1 MLSFCLYRLQYVLLH
16 LRLLCLC
23 LSPRQTSSRWKAKCG
38 WSFMRQTIKRR
49 HIHLFWYTDQWWVVF
64 LPVLHIMKIKP
75 IYSPNMP
82 GSQFWRTTELG
93 TPQTNKQTNKKLS
106 AFNGRRKGTGMAKK
120 TNACR
125 RRKRLTGPLSCLCSH
140 LYLCMPPIWRIYI
153 RHEHTL
159 TNASPR
165 PKGTLNVDTVHLP
178 LSLTT
183 VLTPAH
189 LIDCTKSELI
199 SLGGREPTHGY
210 LCHSRIDLREG
221 NLPWR
226 V

>member
-1 MLSFCLYRLQYVLLH
+1 MSCLPA
-16 LRLLCLC
+16 
-23 LSPRQTSSRWKAKCG
+23 SPSYYENQTN
-38 WSFMRQTIKRR
+38 
-49 HIHLFWYTDQWWVVF
+49 LFSKHAWQ
-64 LPVLHIMKIKP
+64 PVLEN
-75 IYSPNMP
+75 Y
-82 GSQFWRTTELG
+82 RTGHT
-93 TPQTNKQTNKKLS
+93 TNKQTKNSVHSMEEEREQEWQKVSLFAILCMQKK
-106 AFNGRRKGTGMAKK
+106 KE
-120 TNACR
+120 TNMTFIMFVC
-125 RRKRLTGPLSCLCSH
+125 TCWCSH
-140 LYLCMPPIWRIYI
+140 LYLCMPPIWHIYI

-159 TNASPR
+159 TIALPR